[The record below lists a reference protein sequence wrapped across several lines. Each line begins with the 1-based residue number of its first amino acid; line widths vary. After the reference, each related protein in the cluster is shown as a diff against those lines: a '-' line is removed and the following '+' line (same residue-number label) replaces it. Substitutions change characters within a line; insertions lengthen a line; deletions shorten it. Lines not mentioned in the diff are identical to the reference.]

1 MTGARNLPGEGAPI
15 RIAAGLKTLGGVQGY
30 VDNDVTVGVNAE
42 YVLGAAKGA
51 KSLLGVWWGTGVG
64 GGIVLD
70 GKVWEGRG
78 AAAEI
83 GHVVVKIGGAQCTCG
98 RRGCMEAYAGRGA
111 MEIRARRLHD
121 RGRKTDLFKIME
133 KRGRTRLTSG
143 VWARALEHEDEL
155 AIELIER
162 ALEALGAGVASAVN
176 LLDVETVVIGGGL
189 GTRLG
194 EPYVERIREAMLPHL
209 FVRGEPAAGG
219 ARRAGRPRRRDR
231 RRAAGPPLAAAVR
244 LPRASGLADQV
255 VALGDVRRAPGG
267 LGVRRGRGRQVAA
280 ELVQV
285 AADGVP
291 AVALAEHLAQPVGL
305 EQPHG
310 GTDDVAD
317 RDRAAEQRGG
327 VLARLGRRR
336 GRRGRRTRR
345 GSAASRSPRRRP
357 RRRAGPRWRPRSGSA
372 PAAET
377 TSADCRTRT
386 PSAISRVS
394 HRLRSWRSSV
404 TMRPS
409 ESKSRREA
417 SVVEEHQREQPARLG
432 FLGGEGELAGEPDR
446 LVRQVHPARVAGRV
460 DRGRARA
467 ARRRGRRAGRGGG
480 RAGRLARAWPG

>member
-1 MTGARNLPGEGAPI
+1 MSPTRRRLLGGLDLGGTKIQGVVLDGRRNVLGQARSATPTTGGAQDVILGLVSTLGSACADAGVDVGELTGVGVGSPGAIDTARGVVTGARNLPGEGAPI
-15 RIAAGLKTLGGVQGY
+15 RIAAGLKTLGGVKGY

-143 VWARALEHEDEL
+143 VWARALEHDDEL

-209 FVRGEPAAGG
+209 FVRENP
-219 ARRAGRPRRRDR
+219 PR
-231 RRAAGPPLAAAVR
+231 
-244 LPRASGLADQV
+244 
-255 VALGDVRRAPGG
+255 
-267 LGVRRGRGRQVAA
+267 
-280 ELVQV
+280 
-285 AADGVP
+285 
-291 AVALAEHLAQPVGL
+291 VALAE
-305 EQPHG
+305 
-310 GTDDVAD
+310 
-317 RDRAAEQRGG
+317 
-327 VLARLGRRR
+327 LG
-336 GRRGRRTRR
+336 
-345 GSAASRSPRRRP
+345 
-357 RRRAGPRWRPRSGSA
+357 
-372 PAAET
+372 
-377 TSADCRTRT
+377 D
-386 PSAISRVS
+386 
-394 HRLRSWRSSV
+394 
-404 TMRPS
+404 
-409 ESKSRREA
+409 
-417 SVVEEHQREQPARLG
+417 
-432 FLGGEGELAGEPDR
+432 LGGAIGAAL
-446 LVRQVHPARVAGRV
+446 LVPR
-460 DRGRARA
+460 
-467 ARRRGRRAGRGGG
+467 
-480 RAGRLARAWPG
+480 